1 MKLTTVKS
9 KVVAASAAVVVASV
23 IVITA
28 SVHHAREENERV
40 REQVILAQ
48 NCYRSMATTISTYV
62 EELTLDPS
70 TAAYA
75 QAEWESL
82 MLLNEEAYWP
92 PQDSYGVFAEGKTS
106 DEYCSQLRDILL
118 GVKEQWQM
126 LPPPSPSPSPSPS
139 TTSDTTGGE

>member
-23 IVITA
+23 IAITA
-28 SVHHAREENERV
+28 SVHHAHEENERV

-62 EELTLDPS
+62 EELSLDPS
-70 TAAYA
+70 TATYA

-126 LPPPSPSPSPSPS
+126 LPPPSPSLSPSPS